1 VTRILVRLAII
12 ILGTASILLVGSLF
26 WFGLSPQRDPAQF
39 PTQTTALAPDFSAL
53 DQATPLPGYEA
64 LADLV
69 AATPG
74 DGPYVINFFAS
85 WCQPCRL
92 EHPYL
97 LAFAEANPGRLLGLA
112 YRDDPLASAQ
122 YLTTDG
128 NPYAAVAT
136 DKDSLN
142 ALNFG
147 LTGVPETY
155 VFSAEGTLLFRSPG
169 PLVGALRSQFE
180 AAWEA
185 AIQ

>member
-1 VTRILVRLAII
+1 MTRILVRLAII

-39 PTQTTALAPDFSAL
+39 PTQTTALAPDLSAL

-69 AATPG
+69 AATPS
-74 DGPYVINFFAS
+74 DGPYVVNFFAS
-85 WCQPCRL
+85 WSQPCRL

-97 LAFAEANPGRLLGLA
+97 LAFADANPGRLLGLA

-128 NPYAAVAT
+128 NPYAGVAT
-136 DKDSLN
+136 DRDSLN

-180 AAWEA
+180 AAWA
-185 AIQ
+185 GASQ